1 MSLITITENAEE
13 QVKKL
18 IVTNAEKKSI
28 NPSDLF
34 LRIYIAGAGP
44 AGLNHGMA
52 LTTEQREDDLVIEH
66 GDFKILV
73 DKMSEQYLNGA
84 EVDFVTHELG
94 SNFKIINPNQIA
106 AAGCSTCGGDA
117 GCC

>member
-1 MSLITITENAEE
+1 MITITETAQK
-13 QVKKL
+13 QVKQL
-18 IVTNAEKKSI
+18 ILTNAEKKSI
-28 NPSDLF
+28 EPNSLF

-52 LTTEQREDDLVIEH
+52 LTTEKREDDMVIDE
-66 GDFKILV
+66 GEFKILV
-73 DKMSEQYLNGA
+73 DKMSEQYLDGA
-84 EVDFVTHELG
+84 EVDFVSHELG